1 MGILE
6 GTFPA
11 AAVPGLSWPRRSS
24 QPPAAP
30 QPPRGQLR
38 APSRD
43 KPGHRGSSP
52 PGTRSPS
59 GGSASLAGCPRG
71 AGGDTGSAG
80 HPTALPQHPD
90 NRDIIP
96 LPSSGR
102 PPGML
107 RAPEG
112 LPQAPGV
119 LRPVLPR
126 PLLLRLSPP
135 GPGPAA
141 PWRGAPRRAAATRV
155 PPRSAAAAAAS
166 TLALGRPLIYA
177 RAAANQRRRLPPRA
191 LPLVLPR
198 PLASWGR
205 GGRGHAWGARGGG
218 GGSRESAEPAVPG
231 GSPSRRQPPRLQP
244 AGCVSP
250 ERGGGP
256 PKGGVP
262 QKAGGPPA
270 KRVSPGK
277 GLPRSPALLLR
288 PTAGYCRAVF
298 GDGVGGVWGERARR
312 GGLPRVV
319 SHGQFLHSCYFPRSF
334 SLLVPFPMVY
344 PSTRVISQG
353 QFFCSGPFPRPI
365 PPLVSF
371 GSLCPCPLPRVIF
384 LPRQGDAPGQQPPPQ
399 AGTLG
404 VPSASRRLGQGF
416 GVSFWAPLSREPWS
430 ACQGASAPKKK
441 ARPHLTK
448 HCCGFL
454 LYFYCFFPLSSII

>member
-1 MGILE
+1 MHG
-6 GTFPA
+6 
-11 AAVPGLSWPRRSS
+11 
-24 QPPAAP
+24 P
-30 QPPRGQLR
+30 QPISGAACLPAPSHWCSRGRSPRG
-38 APSRD
+38 
-43 KPGHRGSSP
+43 
-52 PGTRSPS
+52 
-59 GGSASLAGCPRG
+59 G
-71 AGGDTGSAG
+71 AGGADT
-80 HPTALPQHPD
+80 
-90 NRDIIP
+90 
-96 LPSSGR
+96 
-102 PPGML
+102 
-107 RAPEG
+107 
-112 LPQAPGV
+112 
-119 LRPVLPR
+119 
-126 PLLLRLSPP
+126 
-135 GPGPAA
+135 
-141 PWRGAPRRAAATRV
+141 
-155 PPRSAAAAAAS
+155 
-166 TLALGRPLIYA
+166 
-177 RAAANQRRRLPPRA
+177 
-191 LPLVLPR
+191 
-198 PLASWGR
+198 R
-205 GGRGHAWGARGGG
+205 GGRGAAAAGRARSRQCPGGA
-218 GGSRESAEPAVPG
+218 PAG
-231 GSPSRRQPPRLQP
+231 GSPLAS
-244 AGCVSP
+244 SP
-250 ERGGGP
+250 LAACP
-256 PKGGVP
+256 LKGEGVP

-277 GLPRSPALLLR
+277 GPPRSPALLLR
-288 PTAGYCRAVF
+288 PTAGYCRAGF

-312 GGLPRVV
+312 GGLPHVV
-319 SHGQFLHSCYFPRSF
+319 SHGQFLHSCHFPRSF